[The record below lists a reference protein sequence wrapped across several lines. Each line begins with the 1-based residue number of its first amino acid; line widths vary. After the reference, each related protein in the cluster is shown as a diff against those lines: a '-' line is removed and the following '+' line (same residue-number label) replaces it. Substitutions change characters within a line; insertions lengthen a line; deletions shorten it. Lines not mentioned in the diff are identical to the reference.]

1 MEIDES
7 SDDEPVGISK
17 NSRLGSAKR
26 GEQPSDRDIA
36 RTQTGSRHESHTKS
50 PKFDEHLKQLETP
63 SFGDHLK
70 DMDASARAG
79 AGRDSRHSTHSV
91 HERPPSGAHSTHSH
105 HSRDHP
111 PADGRPPSHHSHHS
125 HSSRHSHHSHHEPGD
140 RNSGEES
147 WESGPEDAAAAGAG
161 HHPNH
166 DGHPSH
172 SGSRNSRRSKEPPE
186 EKPRFVVADGAEWDP
201 SYEQQVTALNRFL
214 GLGVNPDAVWKEPAL
229 EREQE
234 FELVFFFTFILFI
247 LCNINSILSSF
258 FNEFHSIFLF

>member
-7 SDDEPVGISK
+7 SDDEPIGTSK
-17 NSRLGSAKR
+17 HSRPGSAKR
-26 GEQPSDRDIA
+26 REQPSERDIA
-36 RTQTGSRHESHTKS
+36 RTQTGSRHGSQTKS

-79 AGRDSRHSTHSV
+79 AGRDSRHSTQSV

-111 PADGRPPSHHSHHS
+111 PADGHPPSHHSHHS
-125 HSSRHSHHSHHEPGD
+125 RSSRHSHHSHHSHHEPGD
-140 RNSGEES
+140 LSSGDDS
-147 WESGPEDAAAAGAG
+147 WESGPEDVADGG
-161 HHPNH
+161 HNRKHGEH
-166 DGHPSH
+166 RSH
-172 SGSRNSRRSKEPPE
+172 SGSRQSRKFKEPPE

-201 SYEQQVTALNRFL
+201 SYEQQITGLNRYL
-214 GLGVNPDAVWKEPAL
+214 GLGVNPDAFWKEPAL

-234 FELVFFFTFILFI
+234 FDLVCFLHFYFI
-247 LCNINSILSSF
+247 
-258 FNEFHSIFLF
+258 